1 MIAAKKQGAATQRPN
16 GGVRRPR
23 YTCDTIEDDAYVV
36 ADDYNGMQT
45 KNTDDQSRNN
55 KQ

>member
-1 MIAAKKQGAATQRPN
+1 MIAAKNKGAATQAP
-16 GGVRRPR
+16 GGGRRRPG

-45 KNTDDQSRNN
+45 KNTDEQSRN